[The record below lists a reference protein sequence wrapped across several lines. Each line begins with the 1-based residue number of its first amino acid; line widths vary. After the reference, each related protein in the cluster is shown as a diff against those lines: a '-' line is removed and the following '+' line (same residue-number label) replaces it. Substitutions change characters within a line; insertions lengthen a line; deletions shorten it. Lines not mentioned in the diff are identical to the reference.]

1 MILLNIVNLYNNNIG
16 SSDIPEYVSLA
27 FHSLAI
33 LLVNEVLHNFFQ
45 KFLIHSEF
53 LISPFLGYFKKV
65 VKGAVHVMVMGV
77 FKCLNRDAFHFV
89 FPLLLNLFLV
99 FIKGLNLFIEA
110 FLEILRKS
118 QDIAFEDSYRL
129 RNRTLTCFFAF
140 FLFNKIVFSVDFK
153 LISLQD
159 LANIGCSRFDLL
171 GG

>member
-89 FPLLLNLFLV
+89 FPLLLNLFLI
-99 FIKGLNLFIEA
+99 FIKGLDLFIEA

-153 LISLQD
+153 LINLRY
-159 LANIGCSRFDLL
+159 LANIGCSRFD
-171 GG
+171 